1 MSKLNVLL
9 AKAVAAKEALKQA
22 KEQEKNV
29 TEELKLILDEEGISK
44 DTIDGIKV
52 NYTTC
57 TKSSINEDKL
67 LAIVKQLAQE
77 QPELLSCIETKE
89 VINENTLEELMYQG
103 FITPGDI
110 QAAYEEKIEKLPI
123 KEQKKSSK

>member
-1 MSKLNVLL
+1 MSELSVLL
-9 AKAVAAKEALKQA
+9 GQAVAAKEELKRA
-22 KEQEKNV
+22 KEKEKQL
-29 TEELKLILDEEGISK
+29 TEQIKILLDEEGITK
-44 DTIDGIKV
+44 DTIGDIKV
-52 NYTTC
+52 TYATC

-67 LAIVKQLAQE
+67 VAIIKQLAQE

-110 QAAYEEKIEKLPI
+110 QAAYEEKQYKTLKL
-123 KEQKKSSK
+123 KRVK

>member
-22 KEQEKNV
+22 KEEEKNV

-110 QAAYEEKIEKLPI
+110 QPAYEEKQYKTLKL
-123 KEQKKSSK
+123 KRVK

>member
-9 AKAVAAKEALKQA
+9 AKAVAVKEALKQA

-110 QAAYEEKIEKLPI
+110 QAAYEEKQYKTLKL
-123 KEQKKSSK
+123 KKVK

>member
-9 AKAVAAKEALKQA
+9 TKAVAAKEALKQA

-44 DTIDGIKV
+44 ETIDGIKV

-110 QAAYEEKIEKLPI
+110 QAAYEEKQYKTLKL
-123 KEQKKSSK
+123 KKVK

>member
-22 KEQEKNV
+22 KEEEKNV
-29 TEELKLILDEEGISK
+29 TEELKLILDQEGISK

-89 VINENTLEELMYQG
+89 IINENTLEELMYQG

-110 QAAYEEKIEKLPI
+110 QAAYEEKQYKTLKL
-123 KEQKKSSK
+123 KKVK

>member
-44 DTIDGIKV
+44 GTIDGIKV

-89 VINENTLEELMYQG
+89 VINENTLQELMYQG

-110 QAAYEEKIEKLPI
+110 QAAYEEKQYKTLKL
-123 KEQKKSSK
+123 KRVK

>member
-22 KEQEKNV
+22 KEEEKNV
-29 TEELKLILDEEGISK
+29 TEELKLILDQEGISK

-67 LAIVKQLAQE
+67 LVIVKQLAQE

-110 QAAYEEKIEKLPI
+110 QAAYEEKQYKTLKL
-123 KEQKKSSK
+123 KKVK

>member
-1 MSKLNVLL
+1 MSKINVLL

-29 TEELKLILDEEGISK
+29 TEELKLILDQEGISK

-110 QAAYEEKIEKLPI
+110 QAAYEEKQYKTLKL
-123 KEQKKSSK
+123 KKVK

>member
-9 AKAVAAKEALKQA
+9 AKAVADKEALKQA

-29 TEELKLILDEEGISK
+29 TEELKLILDQEGISK
-44 DTIDGIKV
+44 DTIDGIKI

-89 VINENTLEELMYQG
+89 VINENTLKELMYQG

-110 QAAYEEKIEKLPI
+110 QAAYAEKQYKTLKL
-123 KEQKKSSK
+123 KKVK

>member
-22 KEQEKNV
+22 KEEEKNV

-89 VINENTLEELMYQG
+89 VINENTLEDLMYQG

-110 QAAYEEKIEKLPI
+110 QAAYEEKQYKTLKL
-123 KEQKKSSK
+123 KKVK

>member
-44 DTIDGIKV
+44 GTIDGIKV

-110 QAAYEEKIEKLPI
+110 QPAYEEKQYKTLKL
-123 KEQKKSSK
+123 KKVK

>member
-29 TEELKLILDEEGISK
+29 TEELKPILDQEGISK
-44 DTIDGIKV
+44 HTIDGIKV

-110 QAAYEEKIEKLPI
+110 QAAYEEKQYKTLKL
-123 KEQKKSSK
+123 KKVK

>member
-22 KEQEKNV
+22 KEEEKNI
-29 TEELKLILDEEGISK
+29 TEELKLILDQEGISK

-89 VINENTLEELMYQG
+89 VINENTLEDLMYQG

-110 QAAYEEKIEKLPI
+110 QAAYEEKQYKTLKL
-123 KEQKKSSK
+123 KKVK

>member
-57 TKSSINEDKL
+57 NKSSINEDKL
-67 LAIVKQLAQE
+67 LAIVK
-77 QPELLSCIETKE
+77 K
-89 VINENTLEELMYQG
+89 
-103 FITPGDI
+103 
-110 QAAYEEKIEKLPI
+110 
-123 KEQKKSSK
+123 

>member
-29 TEELKLILDEEGISK
+29 TEELKLILDQEGISK

-89 VINENTLEELMYQG
+89 VINENTLEDLMYQG

-110 QAAYEEKIEKLPI
+110 QAAYEEKQYKTLKL
-123 KEQKKSSK
+123 KRVK

>member
-44 DTIDGIKV
+44 GTIDGIKV

-67 LAIVKQLAQE
+67 LAIVKQLAQQ

-110 QAAYEEKIEKLPI
+110 QAAYEEKQYKTLKL
-123 KEQKKSSK
+123 KKVK

>member
-110 QAAYEEKIEKLPI
+110 QAAYEEKQYKTLKL
-123 KEQKKSSK
+123 KRVK

>member
-44 DTIDGIKV
+44 NTIDGIKV

-110 QAAYEEKIEKLPI
+110 QAAYEEKQDKTLKL
-123 KEQKKSSK
+123 KKVK

>member
-44 DTIDGIKV
+44 GTIDGIKV

-67 LAIVKQLAQE
+67 IAIIKQLAQK
-77 QPELLSCIETKE
+77 QPDVLSCIETKE

-110 QAAYEEKIEKLPI
+110 QAAYEEKQYKTLKL
-123 KEQKKSSK
+123 KRVK

>member
-22 KEQEKNV
+22 KEEEKNV
-29 TEELKLILDEEGISK
+29 TEELKLILDQEGISK

-103 FITPGDI
+103 FITAGDI
-110 QAAYEEKIEKLPI
+110 QAAYEEKQYKTLKL
-123 KEQKKSSK
+123 KKVD

>member
-29 TEELKLILDEEGISK
+29 TEELKLILDQEGISK

-57 TKSSINEDKL
+57 TKSWINGDKL
-67 LAIVKQLAQE
+67 LVIIKQLAQE

-110 QAAYEEKIEKLPI
+110 QAAYEEKQYKTLKL
-123 KEQKKSSK
+123 KKVK

>member
-9 AKAVAAKEALKQA
+9 AKTVAAKEALKQA
-22 KEQEKNV
+22 KEEEKNV

-44 DTIDGIKV
+44 GTIDGIKV

-110 QAAYEEKIEKLPI
+110 QAAYEEKQYKTLKL
-123 KEQKKSSK
+123 KKVK

>member
-29 TEELKLILDEEGISK
+29 TEELKLILDQQGISK

-110 QAAYEEKIEKLPI
+110 QAAYEEKQYKTLKL
-123 KEQKKSSK
+123 KKVK

>member
-1 MSKLNVLL
+1 MNDFNMLL
-9 AKAVAAKEALKQA
+9 QELASVKEQLKRFKDKEAELNKQV
-22 KEQEKNV
+22 KQE
-29 TEELKLILDEEGISK
+29 LDSQGIEK
-44 DTIDGIKV
+44 GVYNGIKV

-57 TKSSINEDKL
+57 IKSSINEDKL

-110 QAAYEEKIEKLPI
+110 QAAYEEKQYKTLKL
-123 KEQKKSSK
+123 KKVK

>member
-29 TEELKLILDEEGISK
+29 TEELKLILDQEGISK

-67 LAIVKQLAQE
+67 LVIVKQLAQE

-110 QAAYEEKIEKLPI
+110 QAAYEEKQYKTLKL
-123 KEQKKSSK
+123 KKVK

>member
-22 KEQEKNV
+22 KEEEKNV

-44 DTIDGIKV
+44 GTIDGIKV

-103 FITPGDI
+103 FITPRDI
-110 QAAYEEKIEKLPI
+110 QAAYEEKQYKTLKL
-123 KEQKKSSK
+123 KRVK

>member
-89 VINENTLEELMYQG
+89 VINENILEDLMYQG

-110 QAAYEEKIEKLPI
+110 QAAYEEKQYKTLKL
-123 KEQKKSSK
+123 KKVK

>member
-9 AKAVAAKEALKQA
+9 AKAIAAKESLKQA
-22 KEQEKNV
+22 KDEEKNV
-29 TEELKLILDEEGISK
+29 TEELKLILDQEGITK

-67 LAIVKQLAQE
+67 LAIVKQLAQK

-89 VINENTLEELMYQG
+89 VINEGVLEELIYEG
-103 FITPGDI
+103 LITVDDI
-110 QAAYEEKIEKLPI
+110 QPAYEEKQYKTLKL
-123 KEQKKSSK
+123 KKVD

>member
-22 KEQEKNV
+22 KDEEKNV
-29 TEELKLILDEEGISK
+29 TEELKLILDQEGISK

-110 QAAYEEKIEKLPI
+110 QAAYEEKQYKTLKL
-123 KEQKKSSK
+123 KKVK